1 MTIAV
6 CASLLAGPA
15 AFADTPLPA
24 DPTGKF
30 NQMMT
35 ECMEQQD
42 PAMNKE
48 DAQQLCKQKW
58 KQGLKVGKPKKV
70 KPKPPEAS
78 PGKQAPA
85 SSGVQ
90 QD

>member
-1 MTIAV
+1 
-6 CASLLAGPA
+6 
-15 AFADTPLPA
+15 
-24 DPTGKF
+24 
-30 NQMMT
+30 
-35 ECMEQQD
+35 MEQQD

-90 QD
+90 QN